1 MIAKFSPCSRSRCA
15 ILLAIFAL
23 LACVGAV
30 SVSSEENVVKPK
42 TLDRS
47 EGRQLRGFQG
57 YRSLRTFV
65 EITKDDDDSEER
77 VFNEFAKK
85 MAQAA
90 KNKLT
95 SNNQATTDK
104 LFKNLQVEGTGDK
117 LFQSTQF
124 EKWATTVAKNFKK
137 TPEKVPT
144 SMASAL
150 VSHYGDEA
158 LAALLVTAKQNYQ
171 SRTVA
176 TQLENGLL
184 QNWKSAGKTGDD
196 VFELLKLSDKGE
208 KLFETPLA
216 ATWMSFM
223 AKLNTQ
229 NSDEVMFASLKK
241 LYGDE
246 VLAKMIAGAKNSAG
260 VGATA
265 NKLEQVQLNRWLSE
279 GKTVDDIFALLKLN
293 KEGEKLYQS
302 PMLRTWLSYVDLQG
316 KNPYDL
322 LLVKLSAHYD
332 EAGLAKMLVAAKKDG
347 KAPGLARMLEEVQFK
362 NWQSDGKSA
371 DNIYNLLKLNLDG
384 DDILKS
390 PMLTTWISYTT
401 KLDEN
406 PYELLLV
413 NLMKRYDDATL
424 IKMFVAAKRGSATG
438 SIGTK
443 LEEVQLKNWLS
454 HGKSADGVFKLLQ
467 LNKEGDDIFASSLW
481 SVWSSYLTKLNR
493 ENPDELMFV
502 VLKKHYGGDEGV
514 TKMVTI
520 ARKETNTKDVGRKL
534 EEELWR
540 SQGKDGDDIFKLL
553 KLDEEGN
560 NFLESSALSTWIS
573 YVTRLN
579 KFNKKSPDVISQLG
593 KRFGEM
599 ELARMIGFAKQQKT
613 TKKVATQLQ
622 DLQFKQWISDRVT
635 LKAIS
640 DKMLRTQFD
649 TRNTKVILD
658 YSDFLKAWAARL
670 VKHSPP
676 GTSGM
681 HP

>member
-1 MIAKFSPCSRSRCA
+1 MMAKFSPCSRSRCA

-23 LACVGAV
+23 LTCVGAV
-30 SVSSEENVVKPK
+30 SVASESNVAKPK
-42 TLDRS
+42 PLDRAL
-47 EGRQLRGFQG
+47 GRQLRGFQG
-57 YRSLRTFV
+57 KRSLRTFV
-65 EITKDDDDSEER
+65 EATKDDDDSEER

-137 TPEKVPT
+137 PPEKVPT

-216 ATWMSFM
+216 PIWMSYVTW
-223 AKLNTQ
+223 LNKE
-229 NSDEVMFASLKK
+229 NPGEVIFSSLKK
-241 LYGDE
+241 LYSDE
-246 VLAKMIAGAKNSAG
+246 VLAKMIVGAKNSAN

-265 NKLEQVQLNRWLSE
+265 NKLEYLQLNRWLSE
-279 GKTVDDIFALLKLN
+279 GKTIDDIFKLFKLN
-293 KEGEKLYQS
+293 KEGEKLLQS
-302 PMLRTWLSYVDLQG
+302 PMLRTWISYVDLQG

-332 EAGLAKMLVAAKKDG
+332 EAGLAKMLVAAKEDG
-347 KAPGLARMLEEVQFK
+347 KTHFIARKLEEVQFK

-371 DNIYNLLKLNLDG
+371 DNVYNLLKLNLDG
-384 DDILKS
+384 DDILKN

-406 PYELLLV
+406 PYELLLA
-413 NLMKRYDDATL
+413 NLLKHYDDATL
-424 IKMFVAAKRGSATG
+424 TKMFVAAKRSSATG
-438 SIGTK
+438 FTGTK
-443 LEEVQLKNWLS
+443 LGEVQLKNWLS
-454 HGKSADGVFKLLQ
+454 SGKTADDVFKLLQ
-467 LNKEGDDIFASSLW
+467 LNKDGDTILASSIW
-481 SVWSSYLTKLNR
+481 SVWSSYLTKLDK
-493 ENPDELMFV
+493 ENADELMFV
-502 VLKKHYGGDEGV
+502 VLKKHYGDEGV
-514 TKMVTI
+514 AKIVTV
-520 ARKETNTKDVGRKL
+520 ANKGVSTKDVGRKL

-540 SQGKDGDDIFKLL
+540 SQGKDGNDIFKLL
-553 KLDEEGN
+553 KLDEEGQK
-560 NFLESSALSTWIS
+560 FFESPALRTWIS

-579 KFNKKSPDVISQLG
+579 KFNKKSPDVISQLE

-599 ELARMIGFAKQQKT
+599 ELARMIGVAKEKVT
-613 TKKVATQLQ
+613 TEATEKVIAQLQ
-622 DLQFKQWISDRVT
+622 DLQFKQWLAARMT
-635 LKAIS
+635 PRGLS
-640 DKMLRTQFD
+640 DKMELTEFD
-649 TRNTKVILD
+649 TRNAKVVLD
-658 YSDFLKAWAARL
+658 YVDFVR
-670 VKHSPP
+670 VH
-676 GTSGM
+676 
-681 HP
+681 